1 MNNIKIKEYLFFF
14 LHWQNKMWY
23 FSKSGAP
30 QSCTQHNGRSV
41 RWKIIK
47 MSKTSF
53 VWKARLLQLHLSTS
67 PWQGQQTKGGNP
79 LLFRFS
85 SFNLSFKR
93 FNRRLNKRY
102 VLKQSRVTSTV
113 DLNSLFK
120 SLNLSLWIPSVIR
133 SVI

>member
-1 MNNIKIKEYLFFF
+1 MWEYLFFLF

-23 FSKSGAP
+23 FSKVGAQ

-41 RWKIIK
+41 RWEIIK

-113 DLNSLFK
+113 YSLLKALRHSF
-120 SLNLSLWIPSVIR
+120 WMASVVR